1 MLQEIKLNARE
12 IDEYIAEFE
21 DLARQANY
29 TLGNAETIRLFV
41 QGLTPS
47 MMRDVM
53 RSPTIHGYDAIVQRA
68 IKSAQAQCTL
78 DNLLKGC
85 NDRPRVPQ
93 STGYFNNSNQNR
105 NPRQGLFPT
114 YRQNQYNSTNAPRW
128 MNDQVVPMDLS
139 RTRAPTW

>member
-47 MMRDVM
+47 MMKDVM
-53 RSPTIHGYDAIVQRA
+53 KLPYRYGFLPMKGY
-68 IKSAQAQCTL
+68 K
-78 DNLLKGC
+78 
-85 NDRPRVPQ
+85 
-93 STGYFNNSNQNR
+93 
-105 NPRQGLFPT
+105 
-114 YRQNQYNSTNAPRW
+114 NSTHTHTHQTHTLNPYGL
-128 MNDQVVPMDLS
+128 PK
-139 RTRAPTW
+139 PTHITSEGMASSKLAGQGC